1 MGKDIASVRN
11 NVLVSRQNSIS
22 IERQTHFFPLP
33 CHIYYLVFVCITGCR
48 CYCAFVFSFSQML
61 NDIRCFI
68 YFPILSKIFV
78 SLFFFF
84 YVKKKHFP
92 RPSSSSSTSLQQ
104 IPQKKNPMAADS
116 YVLPCLSLFLSF
128 ILHSV
133 KLSKK
138 KINILTLSGCDGFVC
153 CIDVYSPDRHEVNAL
168 L

>member
-1 MGKDIASVRN
+1 
-11 NVLVSRQNSIS
+11 
-22 IERQTHFFPLP
+22 
-33 CHIYYLVFVCITGCR
+33 
-48 CYCAFVFSFSQML
+48 ML

-84 YVKKKHFP
+84 YVKKKTFP
-92 RPSSSSSTSLQQ
+92 ASFFFVFYLTATNTT
-104 IPQKKNPMAADS
+104 KKNPMAADS